1 MGTLIAQQF
10 KTSKMSS
17 AFVKESEY
25 QKLSDVEPSL
35 HSLSFYRRQE
45 NGGQVIRETKSF
57 YSEKCGSHVYEMSD
71 GLTYALDDENKWK
84 IMLDPC

>member
-1 MGTLIAQQF
+1 
-10 KTSKMSS
+10 MSS
-17 AFVKESEY
+17 AFVKEGEY

-35 HSLSFYRRQE
+35 SALSYYLRQE
-45 NGGQVIRETKSF
+45 NGGQTIRETKSF
-57 YSEKCGSHVYEMSD
+57 YSTKCSRHVYEMSD